1 MTSAQEKQKAKNI
14 KKFKLYY
21 MNAKAKLKY
30 IGLKYSYTEEI
41 TARN

>member
-1 MTSAQEKQKAKNI
+1 
-14 KKFKLYY
+14 